1 MRKSLV
7 EEILK
12 QMETN
17 KNIFFICSDLG
28 YKLFDR
34 IRDTYPD
41 RFVNTGASEF
51 SAVGIAVGLAI
62 EGKIPFVYS
71 ITPFLLYRAFE
82 MIRNY
87 IDHEIIPVKL
97 LGGGRDQDY
106 HIDGWSHD
114 SSDAKQIMKTFKNIK
129 TYWPYTS
136 EEIPALLAEIIDNNK
151 PCFVS
156 LRK

>member
-1 MRKSLV
+1 
-7 EEILK
+7 
-12 QMETN
+12 METN